1 MAHDNSRPK
10 RYDPAEPGHIASAIN
25 QVSGFDIR
33 EATAPADV
41 EAVRALLRDYMAEQ
55 GLTPGSSPR
64 AYEDLK
70 NLPGRYARPSGR
82 LLLAVQDGQPAGC
95 GGLTDVPGPNGPIPG
110 WAEMKRV
117 YLAPAFRGRGRGRAL
132 AMALLGVAREAG
144 YTRVVLSTRLRW
156 REAHALYQSLGFR
169 VIEPFKHRPEDMGD
183 LQFMALD
190 LG

>member
-1 MAHDNSRPK
+1 VAHDNSRPK
-10 RYDPAEPGHIASAIN
+10 RYDPAEPGQFASATN

-33 EATAPADV
+33 EAVSAVVDV

-70 NLPGRYARPSGR
+70 DLPGRYARPSGR

-117 YLAPAFRGRGRGRAL
+117 YLAPAFRGLGRGRAL
-132 AMALLGVAREAG
+132 AMALLGVARSG
-144 YTRVVLSTRLRW
+144 P
-156 REAHALYQSLGFR
+156 LGWC
-169 VIEPFKHRPEDMGD
+169 
-183 LQFMALD
+183 
-190 LG
+190 

>member
-1 MAHDNSRPK
+1 MADKAVSPK
-10 RYDPAEPGHIASAIN
+10 RDTPSEPGQIASGTN
-25 QVSGFDIR
+25 DVSGFDIR
-33 EATAPADV
+33 EATTAADV

-70 NLPGRYARPSGR
+70 DLPGRYARPSGR
-82 LLLAVQDGQPAGC
+82 LLLALRDGQPAGC

-110 WAEMKRV
+110 WTEMKRV
-117 YLAPAFRGRGRGRAL
+117 YLAPAFRGLGRGRAL
-132 AMALLGVAREAG
+132 AQTLLGQAREAG

-156 REAHALYQSLGFR
+156 REAHAMYQSLGFR
-169 VIEPFKHRPEDMGD
+169 EIAPFKHKPEDMGD

-190 LG
+190 LE

>member
-1 MAHDNSRPK
+1 MAEKKFFPN
-10 RYDPAEPGHIASAIN
+10 RYAPAEPGHCDSRN
-25 QVSGFDIR
+25 SVVSGYEVR
-33 EATAPADV
+33 EAVSAADV

-70 NLPGRYARPSGR
+70 ELPGRYARPSGR
-82 LLLAVQDGQPAGC
+82 LLLALQDGRPAGC
-95 GGLTDVPGPNGPIPG
+95 GGLTDVPGPDGPIPG
-110 WAEMKRV
+110 WTEMKRV
-117 YLAPAFRGRGRGRAL
+117 YLAPAFRGLGRGRAL
-132 AMALLGVAREAG
+132 ALTLLGQAREAG

-169 VIEPFKHRPEDMGD
+169 VIEPFKHKPEDMGD

-190 LG
+190 LE

>member
-1 MAHDNSRPK
+1 MAGGTITPK
-10 RYDPAEPGHIASAIN
+10 GTVPAEPGQFPLEISRIP
-25 QVSGFDIR
+25 GFDIR
-33 EATAPADV
+33 EALSAADV

-70 NLPGRYARPSGR
+70 DLPGRYARPSGR
-82 LLLAVQDGQPAGC
+82 LLLAAQDGQPAGC

-117 YLAPAFRGRGRGRAL
+117 YVAPAFRGLGRGRAL
-132 AMALLGVAREAG
+132 AKTLLGVAREAG

-156 REAHALYQSLGFR
+156 REAHALYQSLGFC